1 VGEICVDI
9 ATAGSSFVPTSE
21 QKKVIRFRSGH
32 LQVIACAGS
41 GKTETMAQRVVELI
55 AENVQPEGIIAFT
68 FTERAAAGLKSRI
81 AQRVS
86 ERFGSGLLARLAT
99 MYVGTIHAFCLH
111 LLQNHASQYE
121 NYDIL
126 DENQHA
132 ALLSREYR
140 RLKLDKLGPQHWL
153 CSAKTFALG
162 MKPR

>member
-1 VGEICVDI
+1 MEVLTEFADYGPTIY
-9 ATAGSSFVPTSE
+9 ASLGLSTSE
-21 QKKVIRFRSGH
+21 QLLYQGGFNTLG
-32 LQVIACAGS
+32 
-41 GKTETMAQRVVELI
+41 
-55 AENVQPEGIIAFT
+55 
-68 FTERAAAGLKSRI
+68 
-81 AQRVS
+81 
-86 ERFGSGLLARLAT
+86 FGSGLLARLAT